1 MDINAKSFWYY
12 LRTCAD
18 EYAHEEYIPANLSRY
33 TMVRSVATN
42 GITDEQLAIPANWRK
57 MKIDPSMLKKS
68 CSPFLRNKERNH

>member
-42 GITDEQLAIPANWRK
+42 GITDEQLAIPAN
-57 MKIDPSMLKKS
+57 
-68 CSPFLRNKERNH
+68 